1 MRTYLDHNA
10 TSPLRP
16 SAKTAMLSALGAG
29 NASSIHAEGRTARAL
44 LDGARE
50 EIASVLGVLPQM
62 IVFTASGTEANNWA
76 IKGTPV
82 ERLILSRIEHP
93 SIIEAAKARNMPI
106 EWVPVDALGRI
117 RLDALENI
125 LKRSTL
131 PSLLSVMLVNN
142 ETGVIQPVRQI
153 AELARS
159 FNVLF
164 HTDAVQALGRMP
176 VNFAVLG
183 ADLMTISAHKIGG
196 PMGAAALIVRNGL
209 DLTVQLQGGGQE
221 LRRRAGTENVAAV
234 AGFAA
239 ALAESLSD
247 THILRDR
254 LESELE
260 QVSPDIQIFGRNAE
274 RIGNTSCFA
283 VPAFSADATLIS
295 LDLDGV
301 AVSSGSAC
309 SSGKV
314 GRSHVLDAMGVSS
327 EVAKSAIRVSFGW
340 NSAPADVDAFM
351 AAWRRMIDR
360 TFPSLVMA
368 GLDPVISSRLQQMP
382 GSSPGMTVK

>member
-1 MRTYLDHNA
+1 MRSYLDHNA
-10 TSPLRP
+10 TSPLKP
-16 SAKTAMLSALGAG
+16 SARAAMLSALAAG
-29 NASSIHAEGRTARAL
+29 NASSIHAEGRAARAL
-44 LDGARE
+44 VDGARE
-50 EIASVLGVLPQM
+50 EIAQVLGVLPQM
-62 IVFTASGTEANNWA
+62 IVFTASGTEANNLA
-76 IKGTPV
+76 VKGAPV

-93 SIIEAAKARNMPI
+93 SVIEAARATKLAL
-106 EWVPVDALGRI
+106 EWIPVDPSGCI
-117 RLDALENI
+117 RLDVLEEI

-142 ETGVIQPVRQI
+142 ETGVIQPVRRI

-159 FNVLF
+159 HNVLV

-183 ADLMTISAHKIGG
+183 VDLMTVSAHKIGG
-196 PMGAAALIVRNGL
+196 PMGAAALLLRDGL
-209 DLTVQLQGGGQE
+209 DLTVQMDGGGQE
-221 LRRRAGTENVAAV
+221 LRRRAGTENVGAI

-239 ALAESLSD
+239 ALAEGFSD
-247 THILRDR
+247 MQLLRDR

-260 QVSPDIQIFGRNAE
+260 QVSPDIQIFSRDAE
-274 RIGNTSCFA
+274 RIGNTTCFA
-283 VPAFSADATLIS
+283 VPAIPADGALIS

-314 GRSHVLDAMGVSS
+314 GRSHVLDAMGVPP
-327 EVAKSAIRVSFGW
+327 EVARSALRVSFGW
-340 NSAPADVDAFM
+340 NSAPADVDAFI

-360 TFPSLVMA
+360 TTRHA
-368 GLDPVISSRLQQMP
+368 A
-382 GSSPGMTVK
+382 